1 MAAKINPK
9 NMDYFK
15 FKKIVVD
22 GNRDD
27 YESCSREIRAL
38 CDSVQT
44 LALRCVVFD
53 LCMAYACCLVSA
65 WRLLTKK
72 ITA

>member
-1 MAAKINPK
+1 VMASGMAAKINFK

-15 FKKIVVD
+15 FKRIVID

-27 YESCSREIRAL
+27 YPSCSRELRML

-44 LALRCVVFD
+44 LAFRYLVV
-53 LCMAYACCLVSA
+53 A
-65 WRLLTKK
+65 LLSCHNKLK
-72 ITA
+72 GY